1 MKTDD
6 LIRAM
11 SADTTAR
18 QPVEAAL
25 PGAVLLI
32 AALAGFVFLGEMG
45 VRADLASAL
54 GDPLVIVKQLFPVV
68 LALGAFWAVVRMSRP
83 GSPVPAAALLVMATV
98 PVALGFAAIYE
109 AMILPQEAWG
119 MAFVGKSRVEC
130 LTYVVTMSLP
140 ILAGSLWALRRG
152 ASLHPAL
159 SGALAGLL
167 SGGTAASVYALYCTE
182 DSPFFYA
189 VWYMAG
195 ILAVTALGALLG
207 SRLLRW

>member
-1 MKTDD
+1 MRTDD

-18 QPVEAAL
+18 KPVEAVL
-25 PGAVLLI
+25 PGAVLLL
-32 AALAGFVFLGEMG
+32 AALAGFVLLGEIG
-45 VRADLASAL
+45 VRADLARAL
-54 GDPLVIVKQLFPVV
+54 GDPLVILKHVFPVV
-68 LALGAFWAVVRMSRP
+68 LALAAFQAAVRMARP
-83 GSPVPAAALLVMATV
+83 GSAAPRAALMVLATV
-98 PVALGFAAIYE
+98 PVALGFAAIHE
-109 AMILPQEAWG
+109 ALTLPREAWG

-130 LTYVVTMSLP
+130 LASVVTMSFP
-140 ILAGSLWALRRG
+140 ILVGSLWALRRG

-167 SGGTAASVYALYCTE
+167 SGGTAAAVYALHCNE
-182 DSPFFYA
+182 DSPLFYA

-195 ILAVTALGALLG
+195 ILAVTALGALAG

>member
-1 MKTDD
+1 MRTDD

-18 QPVEAAL
+18 KPVEAVL
-25 PGAVLLI
+25 SGAVLLI

-45 VRADLASAL
+45 VRSDLARAITH
-54 GDPLVIVKQLFPVV
+54 PQVIVKHLFPVI
-68 LALGAFWAVVRMSRP
+68 LALGAFWAAVRMARP
-83 GSPVPAAALLVMATV
+83 GSEGPAAALLVLATV
-98 PVALGFAAIYE
+98 PVALGFTAIFE
-109 AMILPQEAWG
+109 ALTLPRDAWS
-119 MAFVGKSRVEC
+119 MALVGKSRAQC
-130 LTYVVTMSLP
+130 LTYVVLMSLP

-152 ASLHPAL
+152 ASPHPTL

-189 VWYMAG
+189 VWYMTG

>member
-1 MKTDD
+1 MRTDD

-11 SADTTAR
+11 SADTTTR
-18 QPVEAAL
+18 RPVEAVL

-32 AALAGFVFLGEMG
+32 AALAGFLFLGGMG
-45 VRADLASAL
+45 VRQDLARAL
-54 GDPLVIVKQLFPVV
+54 GDPMVIVKHVFPVV
-68 LALGAFWAVVRMSRP
+68 LALGAFQAAVRMARP
-83 GSPVPAAALLVMATV
+83 GSAPGPALALLAAVPAILGLAVIGEALS
-98 PVALGFAAIYE
+98 
-109 AMILPQEAWG
+109 LPREIWTA
-119 MAFVGKSRVEC
+119 AFVGHSRAVC
-130 LTYVVTMSLP
+130 LTFVTLMSLP

-152 ASLHPAL
+152 ASPHPTL

-167 SGGTAASVYALYCTE
+167 SGGVATTIYAFYCTE

-189 VWYMAG
+189 VWYVTA

>member
-18 QPVEAAL
+18 KPVEEVL
-25 PGAVLLI
+25 PGAVLLL
-32 AALAGFVFLGEMG
+32 AAMAGFVFLGEMG
-45 VRADLASAL
+45 VRADLARAL
-54 GDPLVIVKQLFPVV
+54 GNPDVIVKHLFPVV
-68 LALGAFWAVVRMSRP
+68 VALGAFWAAVRMARP
-83 GSPVPAAALLVMATV
+83 GSAGPGAALLVLATV
-98 PVALGFAAIYE
+98 PVTLGFTAIHE
-109 AMILPQEAWG
+109 ALTLPQDAWG
-119 MAFVGKSRVEC
+119 MAFVGKSRSQC
-130 LTYVVTMSLP
+130 LTYVVLMSLP

-152 ASLHPAL
+152 ASAHPAL

-182 DSPFFYA
+182 DSPFFFA
-189 VWYMAG
+189 VWYVIG
-195 ILAVTALGALLG
+195 ILAVTALGAIIG